1 MSDRLTSSFAACLAW
16 ILKQDVPAPPGPDPW
31 SFWRG
36 WLAERELG
44 LVPIENPREFSW
56 AGPWIAVRK
65 DGTAAVAFG
74 PPPDLIHDPLETGA
88 PFSAVVSGWLV
99 AGFDVAG
106 TGGPDPTRTEGTV
119 EAIVIVRVK
128 EGPVE
133 LVQQAEAIAGRGLVG
148 DRYVD
153 GAGTFSNP
161 HGVGH
166 DLTLVEAE
174 RMEQIGRRPELA
186 RRNIV
191 TRGIDLNALV
201 GENFTVGEATCIGRR
216 LCEPCAHLQR
226 ITEPGIMRPLVHKA
240 GLRADLLEGGRIAV
254 GDRVRPS

>member
-1 MSDRLTSSFAACLAW
+1 M
-16 ILKQDVPAPPGPDPW
+16 
-31 SFWRG
+31 
-36 WLAERELG
+36 
-44 LVPIENPREFSW
+44 
-56 AGPWIAVRK
+56 IA
-65 DGTAAVAFG
+65 
-74 PPPDLIHDPLETGA
+74 
-88 PFSAVVSGWLV
+88 
-99 AGFDVAG
+99 
-106 TGGPDPTRTEGTV
+106 
-119 EAIVIVRVK
+119 RVK

-174 RMEQIGRRPELA
+174 RMEEIGRPPELA

-201 GENFTVGEATCIGRR
+201 GETFTVGEATCIGRR